1 MNRFK
6 SKERIEQAVR
16 AHGDMLLKICF
27 TMLGNRY
34 DAEEIVQETFIAYMV
49 NDKEFRDT
57 EHEKAWLIRVAVN
70 KSKNALRY
78 RNKHTYV
85 NLDDVQEVA
94 ASEDKQEM
102 LAEVMRLP
110 AKIKTVVH
118 LHYYE
123 GYSCKEIGK
132 IVGATEAAVKKRLQ
146 RGRELLKNILGGE
159 SYEE

>member
-1 MNRFK
+1 M
-6 SKERIEQAVR
+6 
-16 AHGDMLLKICF
+16 
-27 TMLGNRY
+27 
-34 DAEEIVQETFIAYMV
+34 QETFIAYMV
-49 NDKEFRDT
+49 NDKEFRDA

>member
-1 MNRFK
+1 M
-6 SKERIEQAVR
+6 
-16 AHGDMLLKICF
+16 
-27 TMLGNRY
+27 
-34 DAEEIVQETFIAYMV
+34 
-49 NDKEFRDT
+49 
-57 EHEKAWLIRVAVN
+57 
-70 KSKNALRY
+70 
-78 RNKHTYV
+78 
-85 NLDDVQEVA
+85 QEVA

>member
-1 MNRFK
+1 MP
-6 SKERIEQAVR
+6 
-16 AHGDMLLKICF
+16 
-27 TMLGNRY
+27 
-34 DAEEIVQETFIAYMV
+34 
-49 NDKEFRDT
+49 
-57 EHEKAWLIRVAVN
+57 